1 MGIIEFDIKSQVD
14 KIANMT
20 HLLQKGKNEQ
30 KVGGKIRWR
39 EKVFL
44 LSRNTRNRTVGFRRS
59 KKGKRSTRS
68 RLRVDPGFASF

>member
-1 MGIIEFDIKSQVD
+1 MGIMEFDIKSQDD

-39 EKVFL
+39 CNGFNGVF
-44 LSRNTRNRTVGFRRS
+44 
-59 KKGKRSTRS
+59 
-68 RLRVDPGFASF
+68 